1 MPTNIK
7 KNMAPKP
14 KSKYPTEKIESTVFD
29 KMKRDDS
36 IVEPKSPFT
45 LGSNRGNDTYSALQA
60 KGLISPVHQED
71 VKSDKDVKR
80 DREYAMKQAEAAA
93 SRRFNESQQG
103 GQLFNA
109 MNSSRIKEGT
119 KPDLKGRVGVFDPET
134 QKPSSTSFTTIKES
148 KANKKAYDQAFQ
160 TFLESDVDFGRQ
172 KQTTYEN

>member
-14 KSKYPTEKIESTVFD
+14 KAKSDIYKKLPYKDAPKPKLIEQDD
-29 KMKRDDS
+29 KNFK
-36 IVEPKSPFT
+36 
-45 LGSNRGNDTYSALQA
+45 LGSNRGSDTYSALKA
-60 KGLISPVHQED
+60 KGLISPIHQED

-93 SRRFNESQQG
+93 ARRFNESQQG

-160 TFLESDVDFGRQ
+160 NFLDSDVDFGRQ